1 MASLPPQQAAQL
13 RQVLVDCGQIALES
27 AAQPFEVY
35 EKGQEDYVT
44 SVDRLLDGKLTQA
57 LQHLFPDDRL
67 ISEENLTSQV
77 AYGQLPRAAAE
88 RLWLIDPIDGT
99 EDFVHHG
106 QHYALMVGLLNH
118 YRPVAGWVYGPAVG
132 QLYWGGPD
140 WGLFRGVTGTPEA
153 VEPKPP
159 QGQARQTIILGDRD
173 QRRFG
178 AAIAAQIP
186 DLHTYAL
193 GSFGLKVIEIILGH
207 AGLYAYFNGRVKLWD
222 TTGPLAL
229 ATAAGLTC
237 CDLDGNPL
245 RFDPT
250 AVDPTSLTHHQPILV
265 GWPDLIDQQ
274 RPQLQQAIATVLGT
288 GLSADAHTSG

>member
-1 MASLPPQQAAQL
+1 MVSLTQKQATQL
-13 RQVLVDCGQIALES
+13 RQVLVNCGQIALEA

-35 EKGQEDYVT
+35 EKGREDYVT

-57 LQHLFPDDRL
+57 LQQLFPDDRL

-77 AYGQLPRAAAE
+77 GYGQSATAADQ

-99 EDFVHHG
+99 EDFIHHG
-106 QHYALMVGLLNH
+106 QHYSLMLGLLNH

-140 WGLFRGVTGTPEA
+140 WGLFRGVTGEPEA
-153 VEPKPP
+153 VTPKPP
-159 QGQARQTIILGDRD
+159 QGKARQTIILGDRD

-186 DLHTYAL
+186 DLQTYSL

-229 ATAAGLTC
+229 AAAAGLTC
-237 CDLDGNPL
+237 CDLEGNPL

-250 AVDPTSLTHHQPILV
+250 AVDPSSLTHQQPILV

-274 RPQLQQAIATVLGT
+274 RSQLQQAVATVLAA
-288 GLSADAHTSG
+288 SS